1 MRKFITVILLTW
13 LSSCVT
19 IDPLPPVPMPDE
31 RPSSPGE
38 QRDTDIEQT
47 FPERFPDEDSPAAE
61 EERVAIATPQSV
73 DRPPQQKQQSAAA
86 SLRGQAHAAVAHGD
100 NDKAIR
106 YLERALR
113 IAPREAQTY
122 YDFANVRLN
131 QQRPEEALQLA
142 RRGLGMHPDLSLRND
157 LEQLVQLSKDRLNR

>member
-1 MRKFITVILLTW
+1 MRKLIFVLL
-13 LSSCVT
+13 LIGLNGCIT
-19 IDPLPPVPMPDE
+19 IDPLPPVPMPDS
-31 RPSSPGE
+31 RPSSSEEQGDAGVEPGYPEPVPAEEE
-38 QRDTDIEQT
+38 Q
-47 FPERFPDEDSPAAE
+47 
-61 EERVAIATPQSV
+61 EERVAIATPESV
-73 DRPPQQKQQSAAA
+73 DRLPQQKQQSAAA
-86 SLRGQAHAAVAHGD
+86 SLRGQARAAVADGD

-142 RRGLGMHPDLSLRND
+142 RRGLGMHPNLSLRND
-157 LEQLVQLSKDRLNR
+157 LEQLVQLSNERISR